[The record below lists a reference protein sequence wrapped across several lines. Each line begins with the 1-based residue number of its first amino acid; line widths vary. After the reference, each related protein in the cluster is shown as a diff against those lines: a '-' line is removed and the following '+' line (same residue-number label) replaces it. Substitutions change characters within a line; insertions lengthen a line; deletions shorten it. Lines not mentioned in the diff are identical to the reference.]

1 MFKHHINIL
10 PSPINDLFTVNNT
23 HHNYYTKQNN
33 DLHIN
38 RGRREN
44 VNRLFSFHGTHIWNH
59 ISNKNYLGVSYVGY
73 KNYLRTTYK
82 TIT

>member
-10 PSPINDLFTVNNT
+10 SSPVNDLFTVNNA
-23 HHNYYTKQNN
+23 HHNYYTRQNN

-44 VNRLFSFHGTHIWNH
+44 VYILFSFHGTHIWNH
-59 ISNKNYLGVSYVGY
+59 IKKNLGVSYTRD
-73 KNYLRTTYK
+73 KKYLRTTYK